1 MQRPKVS
8 GSTSSHLLSCVQV
21 KPSILLLISLASTLI
36 SPSYP
41 YLSPGLRHLL
51 LASLHQCS
59 TSLPAYTALHSPQ
72 VLPLMKMVNI
82 LILLPSISRA
92 QPKGVFCHMP
102 EPSLCL
108 IPQHVFLLYCILVMR
123 NYSIRLSQLR
133 APVTAQ
139 TCPLHLESLLLQPGL
154 RSPYPLEASTPPET
168 LPGYARSPNLN

>member
-1 MQRPKVS
+1 MFK
-8 GSTSSHLLSCVQV
+8 V
-21 KPSILLLISLASTLI
+21 KPSILLLISLASTPI

-41 YLSPGLRHLL
+41 YLSPGLHHLL

-59 TSLPAYTALHSPQ
+59 TSLPAYAPLHSPQ

-102 EPSLCL
+102 EPALCL

-123 NYSIRLSQLR
+123 NYSIRISEGVAAPRPCHCADYLSSPPG
-133 APVTAQ
+133 AP
-139 TCPLHLESLLLQPGL
+139 
-154 RSPYPLEASTPPET
+154 STSA
-168 LPGYARSPNLN
+168 GVKKSISS